1 MADND
6 FDRTGDSLNRI
17 IDDAIRSGNY
27 GSLNSDINREV
38 NRFTDDLVGGIFGT
52 ISKTTEAF
60 TGGSRNNG
68 AFEGGNR
75 PSDRTSSWGRASGS
89 YMKPI
94 PPDNVNTYLFRGDA
108 SAASGQYVRLIL
120 GWPSTVISGIS
131 LLATFGVSLT
141 GTLGSAELPALLVIG
156 VWFGVSV
163 YEVVKGNRIGRA
175 RRLLKKI
182 KSLYASVQGNTES
195 IDIRYLADSAAG
207 IDKVRAD
214 IEWMLD
220 KGWLPQG
227 HLDKDKKILMLT
239 DRAYKLYTDAL
250 DGYNARQK
258 EEMKERA
265 EGRHVSEEDKSEAEK
280 AVETGRK
287 YLDEIQHL
295 NDIIPGEPISSKVD
309 TIKLQASR
317 ILDRVE
323 QHPEQ
328 ASQIKELLKYYLPMM
343 IKLLNAYAELD
354 RGADTANA
362 RKSKSEIEGALDSLN
377 TAFGKLLDRLYED
390 TTMDVKS
397 DVDVLNNILSREGL
411 NDGGLKADENTKK
424 GKTVDEFFEKSEDI
438 KLHV

>member
-1 MADND
+1 
-6 FDRTGDSLNRI
+6 
-17 IDDAIRSGNY
+17 
-27 GSLNSDINREV
+27 
-38 NRFTDDLVGGIFGT
+38 
-52 ISKTTEAF
+52 
-60 TGGSRNNG
+60 
-68 AFEGGNR
+68 
-75 PSDRTSSWGRASGS
+75 
-89 YMKPI
+89 
-94 PPDNVNTYLFRGDA
+94 
-108 SAASGQYVRLIL
+108 
-120 GWPSTVISGIS
+120 
-131 LLATFGVSLT
+131 
-141 GTLGSAELPALLVIG
+141 
-156 VWFGVSV
+156 
-163 YEVVKGNRIGRA
+163 
-175 RRLLKKI
+175 
-182 KSLYASVQGNTES
+182 
-195 IDIRYLADSAAG
+195 
-207 IDKVRAD
+207 
-214 IEWMLD
+214 MLD